1 MEQYNNVTQMDSRER
16 IRNLYFQSGDVI
28 AGRYEFVR
36 VLGRGGMGVV
46 CLCKDMKD
54 EGRTVALKTVPDIL
68 RSDEASAAALRE
80 EFRGMLSLTHDGIVT
95 VRSLEDDEFRF
106 YIVMDYAEGET
117 LENYLKKH
125 PKPGLAITRE
135 VVHRLAKALDYAH
148 EKNMVHRDVKP
159 ANVMVQIDGETVKSL
174 KLLDFGLGLRIKESV
189 SHISGILTGGTP
201 AYKSPEQWRPDLYGF
216 KLTAKADQY
225 ALALLAYEMLDGH
238 YPFYNFDITT
248 FPNAVLSVPPPKID
262 NLPDAVNNALQ
273 KALAKKPEDRFDS
286 CMAFAEALEG
296 AQPATSRS
304 SKAEIPKRQQSAVTP
319 TPLPQPPVVTSA
331 PQASLESVERKG
343 NLTFKLAEDVD
354 LEMVWIPAGTFM
366 MGSPE
371 NELGRNRNETLHK
384 VTLTKGFWIGKYP
397 VTQAQYK
404 AVIGE
409 NPSEFKEIV
418 KTFRPVFAEPS
429 FWQRMFGE
437 KPKLISNEEVS
448 IEVDDSRVLP
458 VENVSWEEAFH
469 FCCVIHERHE
479 SELPSGYEFCLPTEA
494 QWEYACRAGT
504 TTALNSGLN
513 LMNAAGEDSRLNA
526 LGWYGKNSDG
536 KTHPVGEKK
545 PNNWGI
551 YDMHGNVWEWCR
563 DYWEEKYPTDAV
575 TDPIGPSS
583 GSGRVHRG
591 GSWGSYAAGC
601 RSACRGSLDPTSHS
615 ILGFRVALVR
625 VQ

>member
-46 CLCKDMKD
+46 CLCKDTKD

-68 RSDEASAAALRE
+68 RSDEASVAALRE

-135 VVHRLAKALDYAH
+135 VVCRLAKALDYAH

-159 ANVMVQIDGETVKSL
+159 ANVMVQIDGEAVKSL

-189 SHISGILTGGTP
+189 SHVSGILTGGTP
-201 AYKSPEQWRPDLYGF
+201 AYKSPEQWRPDLYGS
-216 KLTAKADQY
+216 KLTAKTDQY

-238 YPFYNFDITT
+238 YPFYNFDVTT

-262 NLPDAVNNALQ
+262 GIPDAVNNALQ

-286 CMAFAEALEG
+286 CMAFAEALKG
-296 AQPATSRS
+296 AQSATSRPS
-304 SKAEIPKRQQSAVTP
+304 NADKPKRQQSAVTP
-319 TPLPQPPVVTSA
+319 TPLPQPPVVTPISQ
-331 PQASLESVERKG
+331 PPIESVERKG

-366 MGSPE
+366 MGSPA
-371 NELGRNRNETLHK
+371 NEVGRNNDETQHK
-384 VTLTKGFWIGKYP
+384 VILSKGFWIGKYP
-397 VTQAQYK
+397 VTQAQYM
-404 AVIGE
+404 AVVGE
-409 NPSEFKEIV
+409 NPSNFKTYGGDSYICRKV
-418 KTFRPVFAEPS
+418 S
-429 FWQRMFGE
+429 FWERLLGG
-437 KPKLISNEEVS
+437 KNKDIS
-448 IEVDDSRVLP
+448 VDMLLP
-458 VENVSWEEAFH
+458 VEQVSWNSA
-469 FCCVIHERHE
+469 IHYCSILNKTHNA
-479 SELPSGYEFCLPTEA
+479 ELPSRYEFSLPTEA

-504 TTALNSGLN
+504 RNALNDNRNLSGGDNDPAL
-513 LMNAAGEDSRLNA
+513 DK
-526 LGWYGKNSDG
+526 LGWYNHNS
-536 KTHPVGEKK
+536 KRTELVGQKK
-545 PNNWGI
+545 PNAWGL
-551 YDMHGNVWEWCR
+551 YDMHGNVWEWCS
-563 DYWEEKYPTDAV
+563 DWYGEYPHLRVV
-575 TDPIGPSS
+575 TDPVGPSS
-583 GSGRVHRG
+583 GSYRVLRG
-591 GSWGSYAAGC
+591 GSWRNDARYC
-601 RSACRGSLDPTSHS
+601 RSADRSSYGPSFSY
-615 ILGFRVALVR
+615 IYVGFRLALAP

>member
-1 MEQYNNVTQMDSRER
+1 MDSRER

-80 EFRGMLSLTHDGIVT
+80 EFRGMLRLTHDGIVT

-106 YIVMDYAEGET
+106 YIVMDYAKGET
-117 LENYLKKH
+117 LEDYLKKH

-135 VVHRLAKALDYAH
+135 VVRRLAKALDYAH

-189 SHISGILTGGTP
+189 SHVSGILTGGTP

-216 KLTAKADQY
+216 KLTAKTDQY

-238 YPFYNFDITT
+238 YPFYSFDITT
-248 FPNAVLSVPPPKID
+248 FPNAVLSVPPPKI
-262 NLPDAVNNALQ
+262 NGLPDAVNDALQ

-286 CMAFAEALEG
+286 CMAFAEAWEG
-296 AQPATSRS
+296 AQSATSRS
-304 SKAEIPKRQQSAVTP
+304 SNAEMPKRQQSIVTP
-319 TPLPQPPVVTSA
+319 TPLPQPPIVTSA
-331 PQASLESVERKG
+331 PQASAESVEKKG
-343 NLTFKLAEDVD
+343 NLTFKLADDVD
-354 LEMVWIPAGTFM
+354 LEMIWIPAGTFM

-371 NELGRNRNETLHK
+371 DEQGRNDNEKQHQ
-384 VTLTKGFWIGKYP
+384 VTLTKGFWIGRYP

-404 AVIGE
+404 AVTGKK
-409 NPSEFKEIV
+409 PSYFTGLFSMMK
-418 KTFRPVFAEPS
+418 K
-429 FWQRMFGE
+429 
-437 KPKLISNEEVS
+437 NN
-448 IEVDDSRVLP
+448 P
-458 VENVSWEEAFH
+458 VESVSWDKAMH
-469 FCCVIHERHE
+469 FCSVLNETHA
-479 SELPSGYEFCLPTEA
+479 SEIPSGYEFCFPTEA
-494 QWEYACRAGT
+494 QWEYACRGDT

-513 LMNAAGEDSRLNA
+513 LINAEGEDPRLSA
-526 LGWYGKNSDG
+526 LGWYDKNSDD
-536 KTHPVGEKK
+536 KPHPVGEKK
-545 PNNWGI
+545 PNNWGL

-563 DYWEEKYPTDAV
+563 DWYDNYPTGVV

-583 GSGRVHRG
+583 GSYRVCRG
-591 GSWGSYAAGC
+591 GAGDCTAKYC
-601 RSACRGSLDPTSHS
+601 RSAKRGFYYQGKIIPIPSYNSCPCEIRGNDWSLSYHGL
-615 ILGFRVALVR
+615 LGFRLALVA

>member
-1 MEQYNNVTQMDSRER
+1 MEPFNNVTQMDSRER

-80 EFRGMLSLTHDGIVT
+80 EFRRMLRLTHDGIVT

-106 YIVMDYAEGET
+106 YIVMDYAKGET
-117 LENYLKKH
+117 LEDYLKKH

-135 VVHRLAKALDYAH
+135 VVRRLAKALDYAH

-159 ANVMVQIDGETVKSL
+159 ANVMVLIDGETVKSL

-189 SHISGILTGGTP
+189 SHVSGILTGGTP

-216 KLTAKADQY
+216 KLTAKTDQY

-238 YPFYNFDITT
+238 YPFFNFDVTT
-248 FPNAVLSVPPPKID
+248 FPNAVLSVPPPGID
-262 NLPDAVNNALQ
+262 DIPDAVNNALQ

-286 CMAFAEALEG
+286 CIAFAEALKG
-296 AQPATSRS
+296 AQSAASRPS
-304 SKAEIPKRQQSAVTP
+304 NAEMPKRQQSAVKP
-319 TPLPQPPVVTSA
+319 TLLPQPPIVTPISQ
-331 PQASLESVERKG
+331 PPIESVERKG

-366 MGSPE
+366 MGSPK
-371 NELGRNRNETLHK
+371 NELGRNDDEKQHQ

-404 AVIGE
+404 AITG
-409 NPSEFKEIV
+409 NRPSNFMNFFFMLK
-418 KTFRPVFAEPS
+418 
-429 FWQRMFGE
+429 
-437 KPKLISNEEVS
+437 NN
-448 IEVDDSRVLP
+448 P
-458 VENVSWEEAFH
+458 VESVSWEDAINYCEKLNKV
-469 FCCVIHERHE
+469 CISKIPE
-479 SELPSGYEFCLPTEA
+479 GYEFSLPTEA

-504 TTALNSGLN
+504 NTPLNYWNVSLKPDKKNLFTLEQLAEKTLEMNLN
-513 LMNAAGEDSRLNA
+513 GI
-526 LGWYGKNSDG
+526 GWYDGNSDHE
-536 KTHPVGEKK
+536 THPVGERK
-545 PNNWGI
+545 PNNWGL
-551 YDMHGNVWEWCR
+551 YDMHGNVCEWCLDWYEK
-563 DYWEEKYPTDAV
+563 DYAK
-575 TDPIGPSS
+575 DPEFLRGNK
-583 GSGRVHRG
+583 GSYSYRVLRG
-591 GSWGSYAAGC
+591 GSWRGNAKFC
-601 RSACRGSLDPTSHS
+601 RSAFRGNLGPSYGSDDV
-615 ILGFRVALVR
+615 GFRLALAP